1 MVWLVIMLIFV
12 SLLLVGSMIANA
24 NLKGDL
30 KAKGY
35 EVELLRDRIK
45 ERE

>member
-12 SLLLVGSMIANA
+12 SLLLVGSMIENA
-24 NLKGDL
+24 NL

-45 ERE
+45 ERD